1 MKALKKLMLI
11 LLILLVIAAGAMA
24 WILMNYHVVGMKLYP
39 KNVEVLDLR
48 GEAVSVEEYAAL
60 TEKMPGTQIRWY
72 VPFQGEYLLDD
83 TAKLTVSQ
91 LSDAD
96 VEALSLMNRL
106 ESVSA
111 RQCTDYD
118 QLLELRQRC
127 PQLEVTYLVR
137 FAHESFS
144 GNTTQAVFSQVG
156 LEDGQLL
163 KYLPDLKR
171 VAVSSTEDP
180 ANMDML
186 QRKAKEMGLEFGIV
200 INGKWIEDTT
210 TQLEAEGLQ
219 DGELALLPLLP
230 NLRTIHIVNP
240 ETSPEALFALE
251 DQLPGVAVTWE
262 VTVGEEV
269 FSQDTAEIDLTKV
282 VVEDLEELEARLA
295 CLPELESVTLGLCG
309 IDNPQ
314 WGNSKTKDLA
324 ESPIENEDLAAY
336 RDRVRDDYKV
346 VWTVRLGP
354 DIALRT
360 DADNFMPGH
369 FGVGRLFNDYAYNLR
384 YCEEMRCLD
393 VGHMTLTDVSFL
405 EFMPHLKYLILAHTE
420 VQYIEPIRHCKEL
433 VFLELDWSCIRDYSP
448 LVDCTALEDLN
459 IGNTFCDITPV
470 LEMKWLKNLWMIM
483 GDGGD
488 AWLASQALPDT
499 HVVATGTATV
509 ASGWR
514 RLPNYYDMRDAL
526 GMYYMN

>member
-1 MKALKKLMLI
+1 MKGLKKLLTAVLVV
-11 LLILLVIAAGAMA
+11 LLAAVGALVWVVG
-24 WILMNYHVVGMKLYP
+24 NYHVIGWKLYP
-39 KNVEVLDLR
+39 KKDAVLDLR
-48 GEAVSVEEYAAL
+48 GETVSVEEYAAL
-60 TEKMPGTQIRWY
+60 KEKLPGKEIRWY
-72 VPFQGEYLLDD
+72 VPFQGGYLLDD
-83 TAKLTVSQ
+83 TSHLTVTE
-91 LSDAD
+91 LTAED
-96 VEALSLMNRL
+96 VEALALMTGL

-111 RQCTDYD
+111 RQCDDYD
-118 QLLELRQRC
+118 QLLALQQRC
-127 PQLEVTYLVR
+127 PQVEVTYLVR
-137 FAHESFS
+137 FEQEAFAGS
-144 GNTTQAVFSQVG
+144 TTQAVFSRVG
-156 LEDGQLL
+156 QGDLELL
-163 KYLPDLKR
+163 QYLPRLER
-171 VAVSSTEDP
+171 IGVSSTEDT
-180 ANMDML
+180 ANMAAL
-186 QRKAKEMGLEFGIV
+186 QAKAKELGLEFGIV
-200 INGKWIEDTT
+200 IGGEWIEDTR
-210 TQLEAEGLQ
+210 TQLEVETVT
-219 DGELALLPLLP
+219 DGELALLPLLED
-230 NLRTIHIVNP
+230 LRTLHLVNP
-240 ETSPEALFALE
+240 ETTPEALAALE
-251 DQLPGVAVTWE
+251 EALPGVAVTWE
-262 VTVGEEV
+262 VRVGEEV
-269 FSQDTAEIDLTKV
+269 FSQDTTEIDLTQV
-282 VVEDLEELEARLA
+282 VVEDLAELEARLA
-295 CLPELESVTLGLCG
+295 CLPELERVTLGLCG

-314 WGNSKTKDLA
+314 WGTSKTKNLSVN
-324 ESPIENEDLAAY
+324 EIENEDLAAY
-336 RDRVRDDYKV
+336 RDRVRDNYKV

-384 YCEEMRCLD
+384 YCEDMICLD

-470 LEMKWLKNLWMIM
+470 LEMTWLKNLWMIM

-499 HVVATGTATV
+499 HVVASGTATV

-514 RLPNYYDMRDAL
+514 RLPNYYAMRDAL